1 MSVVLMVQP
10 HKHLEHRVHHCV
22 LEFNK
27 LATALTCV
35 GAFLSF
41 FIDFD
46 TSGCIALKDH
56 GRVDAGQAE

>member
-1 MSVVLMVQP
+1 
-10 HKHLEHRVHHCV
+10 V

-46 TSGCIALKDH
+46 TSGCIELKDH